1 MVEWNVINYIVVGLK
16 RNEIYCVRI
25 FVYNENGDGYFSDC
39 VEVMIVIGNVIYFW
53 YVCIWSFI

>member
-16 RNEIYCVRI
+16 RNEIYCIRI

-39 VEVMIVIGNVIYFW
+39 IEVMIVMGNVIYFW
-53 YVCIWSFI
+53 